1 MKKGITKKRVL
12 IDENGFWNFLLPVDV
27 DKDGDIDLVAG
38 NHGWNHRLQ
47 ANKEQPVRLYYND
60 FDGNGKKEQVVTY
73 YLGGKEVP
81 FANKD
86 EIQKQL
92 PIIKKQFLF
101 AEDFAKAS
109 LSEIFKGEK
118 LENSLVHTAY
128 NFSSSV
134 LINDGRMNFTLRPLP
149 WPAQLSPLKDGL
161 VVNANNDDL
170 PDLLLVGNFYE
181 NNIQMGRY
189 DADFGSLLINK
200 GNGNF
205 VYENLN
211 GQILK
216 GQIRKIRPITI
227 QQKPAF
233 ILARNND
240 STSIIRFR
248 N

>member
-1 MKKGITKKRVL
+1 M
-12 IDENGFWNFLLPVDV
+12 
-27 DKDGDIDLVAG
+27 
-38 NHGWNHRLQ
+38 
-47 ANKEQPVRLYYND
+47 
-60 FDGNGKKEQVVTY
+60 
-73 YLGGKEVP
+73 
-81 FANKD
+81 
-86 EIQKQL
+86 
-92 PIIKKQFLF
+92 F

-149 WPAQLSPLKDGL
+149 WPTQLSPLKDGL